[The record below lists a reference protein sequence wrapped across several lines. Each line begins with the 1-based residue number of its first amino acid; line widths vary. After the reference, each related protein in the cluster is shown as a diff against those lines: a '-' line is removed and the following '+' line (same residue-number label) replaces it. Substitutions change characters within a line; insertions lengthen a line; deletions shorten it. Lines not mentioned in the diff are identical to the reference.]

1 MIALATYMLSPRRSD
16 VTNWVQCS
24 RYDEA
29 RTPIWIN
36 LDQVVAIRE
45 HQEGSTLICAVRD
58 GDSAMELPVW
68 DRALDILARKAGSD
82 A

>member
-1 MIALATYMLSPRRSD
+1 M
-16 VTNWVQCS
+16 TNWVQCS
-24 RYDEA
+24 RYDEE

-36 LDQVVAIRE
+36 LDQVVSVRE
-45 HQEGSTLICAVRD
+45 HSDGSTLVCAVRD
-58 GDSAMELPVW
+58 ADAAMEILVW